1 MVNQDLFSVLAF
13 WFLTPFFAWAGLLL
27 ISVPIIIHLLNRRRF
42 KTVTWAAMEFLL
54 RAMRKNR
61 RRLKFEQWL
70 ILATR
75 CLLVFLLGLAL
86 ARPLG
91 CENGALAQFG
101 RHTALNVFVIDNS
114 YSAAYEARHPDAK
127 THLDQAKKLVKML
140 LARAS
145 SGGESVVVITAG
157 RPANPVISKP
167 QYDLEDARSVV
178 DRIEQSYSSTDLP
191 GALQLAIKVARDE
204 ANQPNKNLFILTD
217 ATRSAWE
224 GQQAQTLRQIGPE
237 LVNSFTVVKHFNL
250 SDGKAQ
256 WNGAVLDVR
265 PTANLVTTKF
275 KSDFK
280 ADVKGFGSGHD
291 GTLQW
296 KLDEQVLKG
305 GGNIRLDNATPDQ
318 TVTDVAFPTGGPHVI
333 SAQLID
339 DDHLQVDNLRW
350 RVVDVASEM
359 KVLIVEGKRGISPLE
374 GSGAFLA
381 TALAPQK
388 SAEPGK
394 PARTDSYVSPEIIT
408 DLELGNKVLGDY
420 AAVVLAGVGQITP
433 AEADALQKFVQQGG
447 TLMLFM
453 GDAVTK
459 ENYNS
464 LLLPRKL
471 LPGPLVKLMSIG
483 TGVNEKAYSFDF
495 KPKST
500 LHPYLSIFGNQEN
513 TGIDTAQVTSYWQAD
528 VPAESGIERVLN
540 YLPAD
545 GKSPEDPAITVHSV
559 GEGRVVFVSTSANDE
574 WMNFAAKPNYPPLMH
589 ELLSGSVRTG
599 DYWMNLSVGQSIK
612 IPPSVRVTSTPA
624 VTDPNG
630 LPVVIDIGPDTDA
643 KEGSEGAKGVYHTA
657 PINKPGV
664 YTLSL
669 GGDRKVP
676 IAVNVPARDE
686 ANVTTI
692 TDDAIMHALG
702 DIKMSMQPSE
712 ISTEAVAGREGNDFS
727 WWTMVAVLGLV
738 LFECFIAMSF
748 GHYRRQEVGA
758 TTPAPMRAG
767 RASQAAPPS
776 PVRTAAVR

>member
-1 MVNQDLFSVLAF
+1 MVNQDSFPVLAF
-13 WFLTPFFAWAGLLL
+13 WFLTPWFAGAGAILV
-27 ISVPIIIHLLNRRRF
+27 SVPIIIHLLNRRRF

-75 CLLVFLLGLAL
+75 CLLVALLGLAL

-101 RHTALNVFVIDNS
+101 RHTALNIFVIDNS
-114 YSAAYEARHPDAK
+114 YSAAYEARHPEAK
-127 THLDQAKKLVKML
+127 THLEQAKRIVKTL
-140 LARAS
+140 LSRAS
-145 SGGESVVVITAG
+145 SGGESVVLITAG
-157 RPANPVISKP
+157 RPANAVISKP

-178 DRIEQSYSSTDLP
+178 DRVEQSYNATDLP
-191 GALQLAIKVARDE
+191 GALQMAIQVARDE
-204 ANQPNKNLFILTD
+204 ANQPNKNLFIITD
-217 ATRSAWE
+217 GTRSAWE
-224 GQQAQTLRQIGPE
+224 GQQAQSLRQIGPE
-237 LVNSFTVVKHFNL
+237 LAATFTRTTHYNL

-265 PTANLVTTKF
+265 PTTNLVTTKF

-280 ADVKGFGSGHD
+280 ADVKGFGTGHD

-296 KLDEQVLKG
+296 KLDDQVLKG

-339 DDHLQVDNLRW
+339 DDRLQVDNLRW

-388 SAEPGK
+388 SVEPGK

-420 AAVVLAGVGQITP
+420 SAVVLAGVGQISP
-433 AEADALQKFVQQGG
+433 GEADALQKFVQQGG

-459 ENYNS
+459 ENYNTV
-464 LLLPRKL
+464 LLPRKL
-471 LPGPLVKLMSIG
+471 LPGPLVKLMSVG
-483 TGVNEKAYSFDF
+483 TGVNEKAYNFDF

-500 LHPYLSIFGNQEN
+500 LHPYLGIFGNQEN
-513 TGIDTAQVTSYWQAD
+513 TGIDTAQITSYWQAD
-528 VPAESGIERVLN
+528 VPASSGVERVLS
-540 YLPAD
+540 YLPTDA
-545 GKSPEDPAITVHSV
+545 KSPQDPAITVHTV
-559 GEGRVVFVSTSANDE
+559 DQGRVVFVSTSANDD

-599 DYWMNLSVGQSIK
+599 DYWMNLTVGQSIK
-612 IPPSVRVTSTPA
+612 IPPTVRVTSTPS

-630 LPVVIDIGPDTDA
+630 LPVVIDISPDSDA
-643 KEGSEGAKGVYHTA
+643 KDGSEGAKGVYHTA
-657 PINKPGV
+657 PINKPGLYV
-664 YTLSL
+664 LSL

-676 IAVNVPARDE
+676 IAVNVPAREE
-686 ANVTTI
+686 ANVTTL
-692 TDDAIMHALG
+692 TDDAILHALG
-702 DIKMSMQPSE
+702 DVKLSMQPSD
-712 ISTEAVAGREGNDFS
+712 ISAEVVAGREGNDFS
-727 WWTMVAVLGLV
+727 WWTMAAVLGLV

-748 GHYRRQEVGA
+748 GHYRRPEIGS
-758 TTPAPMRAG
+758 TSPAPARPA
-767 RASQAAPPS
+767 RPAQDSAPS